1 MKTLAA
7 LALLILAPF
16 MGVRMTPPQRSGAE
30 HLQALADAERTFAKA
45 ARVKGWRAAFLEFFA
60 EDAIALT
67 PDPSSAIARLKTRP
81 VKPFSEEELTWE
93 PKAGDIAASGE
104 MGWLTG
110 PSTFIDHTAK
120 DSTPGYGNY
129 LSVWKKQPNGQWRV
143 YIDVGTNV
151 DAPVKFP
158 TWFKH
163 VTAVPRYKPTRDT
176 KDAKETEERTTA
188 GLLEADRQLNAA
200 LATSDAGKLY
210 VARTVEQSRLHR
222 AGTTPAISVGPAEI
236 AHWFSAN
243 PAPMTATTTTG
254 ETAKSADVGY
264 TYGKYAIAVAT
275 PQHGAYVRMWSR
287 GGDGQ
292 WRVAADVTSPIRN

>member
-7 LALLILAPF
+7 LTLLILAPF
-16 MGVRMTPPQRSGAE
+16 IGVRATPPQRNGAE
-30 HLQALADAERTFAKA
+30 HLQALADAERTFARA

-67 PDPSSAIARLKTRP
+67 PDPTSAFARLKTRP

-143 YIDVGTNV
+143 YIDIGTNL

-163 VTAVPRYKPTRDT
+163 VTAAPRYKPTKDT
-176 KDAKETEERTTA
+176 KDTKEPA
-188 GLLEADRQLNAA
+188 GLLDADRQLNAA
-200 LATSDAGKLY
+200 LATANPGKAY
-210 VARTVEQSRLHR
+210 VAKTVEQSRLHR
-222 AGTTPAISVGPAEI
+222 AGTVPAISVGSVEI

-243 PAPMTATTTTG
+243 PAPMTATTTAG
-254 ETAKSADVGY
+254 ETAKSADCGY
-264 TYGKYAIAVAT
+264 TYGKYEIAGAT
-275 PQHGAYVRMWSR
+275 PQHGAYVRVWSR